1 MYKSSARNAMR
12 VARTETN
19 MAYRKADNERW
30 GQMDFVLGQ
39 RIALSKSHPAEDIC
53 DELAGDYPVD
63 FEFTGWHPQCFC
75 VATPILPDE
84 DEMRKVTAA
93 AFRGETYTPKGNRVT
108 EYPKAFRD
116 WVTANKTKIAAAR
129 AAGSEPYF
137 LRNNKAAVD
146 GILNP
151 SKKAQTTLD
160 KAAAR
165 HTARIPEQVA
175 AIQKAWD
182 ERKAA
187 HQQIRTDATAML
199 ARAQDYGEVDWAA
212 MDKAI
217 ASGDLM
223 GMEAQTK
230 SLSTLLAN
238 MDAQEAALGKL
249 IPDAHKWHKQ
259 FTLTELQAVY
269 DSVEKKLA
277 SLSGLSL
284 EDKAKKLQFETD
296 YVKNPSAYKHGA
308 TKYKTWEVA
317 LSAYEKELAAVN
329 YEIGLKSASMAMDA
343 PIQYALSHP
352 KLKKLAGL
360 INAAQKAIGK
370 KYNLADIN
378 ATVAA
383 AVKEYQKHISA
394 TSKVATKPW
403 TYDPD
408 AYTKERKDNAIWA
421 KTTSEA
427 DAKLRDKCGEV
438 WRAATKAQKDA
449 LFGYTES
456 YHNINEPLRGLTY
469 YGSKSS
475 TNLGLRRIPEIT
487 TVIDKSSNDFDM
499 WVQRGDTRIALKKFG
514 LANYATATDSEIKAL
529 VGKTGTEGAFWSA
542 GVAKG
547 KGFGG
552 EIIFNIYMPKGTK
565 AMYMEP
571 FSFFW

>member
-1 MYKSSARNAMR
+1 M
-12 VARTETN
+12 
-19 MAYRKADNERW
+19 
-30 GQMDFVLGQ
+30 
-39 RIALSKSHPAEDIC
+39 
-53 DELAGDYPVD
+53 
-63 FEFTGWHPQCFC
+63 
-75 VATPILPDE
+75 
-84 DEMRKVTAA
+84 
-93 AFRGETYTPKGNRVT
+93 
-108 EYPKAFRD
+108 
-116 WVTANKTKIAAAR
+116 
-129 AAGSEPYF
+129 
-137 LRNNKAAVD
+137 D

-151 SKKAQTTLD
+151 SKKAQTTLE

-165 HTARIPEQVA
+165 HAARTPEQVA

-187 HQQIRTDATAML
+187 YQQIRTDAAAML
-199 ARAQDYGEVDWAA
+199 ARAQDYGEVDWAS

-238 MDAQEAALGKL
+238 MDAKEAALGKL

-259 FTLTELQAVY
+259 FTLAELQAVY

-284 EDKAKKLQFETD
+284 EEKAKKLQFETD
-296 YVKNPSAYKHGA
+296 YVKEPSKFKHGA
-308 TKYKTWEVA
+308 TQYKTWEVA
-317 LSAYEKELAAVN
+317 LSAYEKELAAVS
-329 YEIGLKSASMAMDA
+329 YEIGIQNASLALADA
-343 PIQYALSHP
+343 IQYAKAHP
-352 KLKKLAGL
+352 KMTKLAGL
-360 INAAQKAIGK
+360 INAAQKSIGLK
-370 KYNLADIN
+370 ADLADIDT
-378 ATVAA
+378 AVAA

-394 TSKVATKPW
+394 TTSTTTPFV
-403 TYDPD
+403 PD
-408 AYTKERKDNAIWA
+408 ADAFSKQRKANAMWA

-427 DAKLRDKCGEV
+427 DAKLRDECSKV

-475 TNLGLRRIPEIT
+475 TDLGLRRIPEIT
-487 TVIDKSSNDFDM
+487 TAIDKSSYDFDM
-499 WVQRGDTRIALKKFG
+499 WVQRGDGRIALKKFG
-514 LANYATATDSEIKAL
+514 LANYAIATDSEIKAL

-547 KGFGG
+547 KGFSG
-552 EIIFNIYMPKGTK
+552 EIIFNIYMPRGTK

-571 FSFFW
+571 FSFYGKGSGRAWNGVDTQNSFGRESEILFQRGTTFRITKVDKGANGVFYIDVEVIGQDALPFPYSGGYPYL